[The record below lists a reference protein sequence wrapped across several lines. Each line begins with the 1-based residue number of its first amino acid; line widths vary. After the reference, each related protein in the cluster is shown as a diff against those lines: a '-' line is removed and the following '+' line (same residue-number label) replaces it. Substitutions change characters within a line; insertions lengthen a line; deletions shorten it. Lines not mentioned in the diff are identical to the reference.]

1 MGHYPSQHSRPHS
14 ATQHHTGHSVVSH
27 VIREESGRLEDVQ
40 LRLRHAT
47 LQTTD
52 EVYAHLVPR

>member
-1 MGHYPSQHSRPHS
+1 MGF
-14 ATQHHTGHSVVSH
+14 TGASLLQIAERRGRK
-27 VIREESGRLEDVQ
+27 VIEGAYRIVQVEGGRLEDVQ

-52 EVYAHLVPR
+52 EVYSHLVPR